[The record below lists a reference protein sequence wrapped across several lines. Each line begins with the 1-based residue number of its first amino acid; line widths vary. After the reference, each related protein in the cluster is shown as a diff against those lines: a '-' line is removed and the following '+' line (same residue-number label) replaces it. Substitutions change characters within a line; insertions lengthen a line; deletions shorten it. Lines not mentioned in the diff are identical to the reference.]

1 MDKMGKVNYV
11 YIGPNIPQVGLK
23 RNTIYRDSTLPDA
36 LAKYAVLKPAVKSL
50 FVPTTHLAVAEKNK
64 AKQGS
69 LEFLANKE
77 LLAYAKIA
85 KPET

>member
-1 MDKMGKVNYV
+1 MGRASYI
-11 YIGPNIPQVGLK
+11 YIGPNIPQIGLK
-23 RNTIYRDSTLPDA
+23 RNTIYRDATVPDG
-36 LAKYAVLKPAVKSL
+36 LAKYAVLKPAVKAL
-50 FVPTTHLAVAEKNK
+50 FVPTTQLAAAEKKK